1 MITAT
6 NTACQPKTFFEGA
19 MPNASLYE
27 VKKKK
32 DSEKSFSQPGPVPR
46 H

>member
-1 MITAT
+1 LMS
-6 NTACQPKTFFEGA
+6 N
-19 MPNASLYE
+19 SLLYE

-46 H
+46 HQGRFWRRQCRPMG